1 MPKIYEIPLPGGGIA
16 RFEGDVPP
24 TDEEIND
31 ALGIPAKD
39 ISSPSIP
46 SEKGMVDTAVDSAK
60 EFINEAKDLASTA
73 FSTDQIKYY
82 IESKKGEKQKN
93 QELMDVVNNQLT
105 GAAPAP
111 SEKGDVKTFGDA
123 LLVSGEQIKDV
134 VGPPALRYGI
144 PIGAAIATGGGSGAA
159 TLAASMIFTGI
170 GGQVGEA
177 AARVVEK
184 RQPMSGMEGI
194 NTFVANSLLTPLK
207 QYAGAANTV
216 MGGSLEGLGFA
227 SMPAAQEGRFPT
239 TRELAVGGFLG
250 LLGRGIEGRV
260 LNSVER
266 LNTQTAQAIQMERD
280 MLVERN
286 AQARTQLQ
294 EEVQSGVHSYV
305 PSDNAPTPF
314 DLYVNREMANN
325 ARLAYEEQMARTARP
340 ARPAAV
346 AAETLVPEG
355 AIVPVKSAESSADAF
370 TQLSERDQKIADFNA
385 ARAEEANVALK
396 NELELNQ
403 VGSGESTIFETPEMV
418 QRARLD
424 VDLGPGSGATRERTR
439 LLNQA
444 DVAEPTV
451 AGKAFERQQGQ
462 LSRMSMSAQA
472 NRMNQEYGKIDPAI
486 MIGIGRT
493 AVGAVG
499 GAYFGDDPEE
509 KIGYGLLGALAGFAA
524 GRPINKVFGSAVKVA
539 NKLKTGEMDWV
550 GDIAIKPFIG
560 LVRGS
565 SDDAKALLVPAKFAE
580 KQLRDSLNLY
590 TNPAGRQQANRYVY
604 EFLTKQRELKDL
616 PRNLQVASQNARDAI
631 DGISDELIARGVVYG
646 KLKDT
651 VLNNR
656 GSYVRRAYQVHSDPD
671 YRPTQQVFDNF
682 VNKNVADEFA
692 IPGNTQTRAQLQQKY
707 TNEAN
712 NLLDS
717 YKADR
722 GIYKERDP
730 NISLEKRQLL
740 GEVSDPLILLNH
752 TVPRMA
758 KAAATYQWKKEAVAI
773 GEHLGLMTK
782 NSDSAI
788 KTKLLAPVDD
798 MHNPFAGYY
807 TTPEIRAA
815 FESYTNDMPGD
826 IMKVLGTVSSALKI
840 PKTLGSLK
848 GYPTNVAGGT
858 MDLLSQGHAF
868 QLLSASNRKN
878 VWDAMRTS
886 FGIVDDNGRLI
897 NNKAIKLYQDFVR
910 EGLVGKSI
918 IWQDFAK
925 TFDESFFHKA
935 NSAGSDT
942 IDFLGKLYTSPETA
956 AKLFNFYG
964 EMKTLRQA
972 YGTKFTEAEMFKM
985 AAAKVRQTTTYYE
998 ALPKALRKASQL
1010 GALDPFVAY
1019 TADRYRIVY
1028 NTYKIGMGELRS
1040 GNPALMKAG
1049 AARLLA
1055 TTTMLAGAATIGA
1068 NLHIPEGMRDAL
1080 RSKVKAY
1087 DKSGVI
1093 VMNPPD
1099 KDGNFSYTNLSYLI
1113 PSSIVMES
1121 AASAMRGDSP
1131 SEAWNNFWSTLGQ
1144 QFLGSPLW
1152 LKPYE
1157 DIKKNSNYGKP
1168 IYSEL
1173 DRVVFADKPFSG
1185 ERTQA
1190 GDIGKYLINELA
1202 VPSAVNQVR
1211 NMIEAKDG
1219 AVIRPSGK
1227 VIDIENELLSLASLR
1242 VTKLNLSATTLS
1254 EAKDFANDNR
1264 ELGSLHQK
1272 DQDVALTD
1280 KDKAVAY
1287 NNFERRYQKVFT
1299 NVSEWIDNSKKIG
1312 MSNNDLALIGK
1323 DAKLPANLLLG
1334 AIDGI
1339 YVPPP
1344 VEKKISAPEQ
1354 ILKYVEE
1361 GKNKQQI
1368 INEIV
1373 KVQRTSPPEA
1383 LALKNAFTAN
1393 LIEVIRNA
1401 SPTEK
1406 LLLGLDSVDGSKA
1419 DYIAKQ
1425 LEKMK
1430 QTDGP
1435 GLTYGYIRGLITKG
1449 VVNKND
1455 AFYLETKHG
1464 ITVKP

>member
-1 MPKIYEIPLPGGGIA
+1 MANIYEIPLPGGGIA
-16 RFEGDVPP
+16 EFEGDVPP
-24 TDEEIND
+24 TDKELND
-31 ALGIPAKD
+31 LFNIPFPKGVIDTAIDSTKDFVKEAKD
-39 ISSPSIP
+39 I
-46 SEKGMVDTAVDSAK
+46 
-60 EFINEAKDLASTA
+60 ASTML
-73 FSTDQIKYY
+73 STDQSKYY

-93 QELMDVVNNQLT
+93 QELMDAVNKQLT

-111 SEKGDVKTFGDA
+111 SQEGDVDTFGDA
-123 LLVSGEQIKDV
+123 LLASGEQIKDV
-134 VGPPALRYGI
+134 VGPPLLRYGV
-144 PIGAAIATGGGSGAA
+144 PIAAALATGGVAGMAA
-159 TLAASMIFTGI
+159 PMIFTGI
-170 GGQVGEA
+170 GAMVGEDP
-177 AARVVEK
+177 ARALEK

-194 NTFVANSLLTPLK
+194 TTFTGGTMMTPLK
-207 QYAGAANTV
+207 QYAGLANTV
-216 MGGSLEGLGFA
+216 VGGGLEGLGFG
-227 SMPAAQEGRFPT
+227 SMPAAEENRLPT
-239 TRELAVGGFLG
+239 KRELAAGFLLG
-250 LLGRGIEGRV
+250 SAGRGVEGAVLSRV
-260 LNSVER
+260 AHGEK
-266 LNTQTAQAIQMERD
+266 QAARAFQMDRE
-280 MLVERN
+280 LLAEQN
-286 AQARTQLQ
+286 AQFRNQLQ

-305 PSDNAPTPF
+305 PSDGMPTPF
-314 DLYVNREMANN
+314 DLYVTQGNRQMAND
-325 ARLAYEEQMARTARP
+325 ARIAYEEQMARTAQPVRP
-340 ARPAAV
+340 AVV

-355 AIVPVKSAESSADAF
+355 AYIPAKSASSSADVF

-385 ARAEEANVALK
+385 ARLEEASVSLK
-396 NELELNQ
+396 NELDANRL
-403 VGSGESTIFETPEMV
+403 GSGESTIFETPQMV

-444 DVAEPTV
+444 DVAEPTA

-499 GAYFGDDPEE
+499 GQYFGDDPEE

-524 GRPINKVFGSAVKVA
+524 GRLINKVFGAAVKVA
-539 NKLKTGEMDWV
+539 DKLKKGNMNWV
-550 GDIAIKPFIG
+550 TDIAIKPFIG
-560 LVRGS
+560 LIHAS
-565 SDDAKALLVPAKFAE
+565 TDDAKALLVPSKFAE
-580 KQLRDSLNLY
+580 KQLREALNLY
-590 TNPAGRQQANRYVY
+590 TNQAGRQQANRYVY
-604 EFLTKQRELKDL
+604 EFLTKQRELKDI

-631 DGISDELIARGVVYG
+631 DAISDELVARGVVYG

-682 VNKNVADEFA
+682 VNKNVADELA
-692 IPGNTQTRAQLQQKY
+692 IPGNTQTRAELQQKY

-740 GEVSDPLILLNH
+740 GEVNDPLILLNH

-773 GEHLGLMTK
+773 GERLGLMTK
-782 NSDSAI
+782 QSDSAI
-788 KTKLLAPVDD
+788 NTKLLAAADD

-815 FESYTNDMPGD
+815 FESYTNDIPGD
-826 IMKVLGTVSSALKI
+826 FMKVLGTVSSALKI
-840 PKTLGSLK
+840 PKTLGSINA
-848 GYPTNVAGGT
+848 YATNVAGGT
-858 MDLLSQGHAF
+858 MDLLSQGHAT

-886 FGIVDDNGRLI
+886 FGIVDGNGRLI
-897 NNKAIKLYQDFVR
+897 NNKVIKLYQDFVR

-918 IWQDFAK
+918 TGQDFAK

-942 IDFLGKLYTSPETA
+942 IEFLGKLYSTPETA

-972 YGTKFTEAEMFKM
+972 YGNAMSEAEMFKL

-1055 TTTMLAGAATIGA
+1055 TTTMLAGAATLGA
-1068 NLHIPEGMRDAL
+1068 NLHIPAAMRDAL
-1080 RSKVKAY
+1080 RSKVKDY
-1087 DKSGVI
+1087 DKSGTI

-1099 KDGNFSYTNLSYLI
+1099 KDGDFSYTNLSYLI
-1113 PSSIVMES
+1113 PSSIVMEGALS
-1121 AASAMRGDSP
+1121 AARGDSP
-1131 SEAWNNFWSTLGQ
+1131 SEAWHNFWSTIGQ

-1152 LKPYE
+1152 LKPYQ
-1157 DIKKNSNYGKP
+1157 DLKNNSKYGNP

-1173 DRVVFADKPFSG
+1173 DSVVFADKPFSG

-1202 VPSAVNQVR
+1202 VPSAVNKIR

-1219 AVIRPSGK
+1219 AVIRPSGRK
-1227 VIDIENELLSLASLR
+1227 VSIENELLSLASLR
-1242 VTKLNLSATTLS
+1242 VTNLNLPTTTLS
-1254 EAKDFANDNR
+1254 EAKAFAGQENKNSTMYK
-1264 ELGSLHQK
+1264 EAQK
-1272 DQDVALTD
+1272 IALTD
-1280 KDKAVAY
+1280 RDKQNAY
-1287 NNFERRYQKVFT
+1287 GNFERRYQQTFKD
-1299 NVSEWIDNSKKIG
+1299 VSEWVDNSKKLG
-1312 MSNNDLALIGK
+1312 MSDDNLAEIGK
-1323 DAKLPANLLLG
+1323 EANIPSHLILG
-1334 AIDGI
+1334 ALDKQ

-1344 VEKKISAPEQ
+1344 VEAKMSASEQ
-1354 ILKYVEE
+1354 IVKFIED
-1361 GKNKQQI
+1361 GKSKAQI
-1368 INEIV
+1368 LNEII
-1373 KVQRTSPPEA
+1373 KLQRTSPPEA
-1383 LALKNAFTAN
+1383 MALKDAYKSN
-1393 LIEVIRNA
+1393 LHEVIRGA
-1401 SPTEK
+1401 SPKDK
-1406 LLLGLDSVDGSKA
+1406 LLLGFNSTDGSRA
-1419 DYIAKQ
+1419 DYLATQ
-1425 LEKMK
+1425 LQSMQ
-1430 QTDGP
+1430 QTQGP
-1435 GLTYGYIRGLITKG
+1435 LLTHAYLQGLVKKG
-1449 VVNKND
+1449 VINKID
-1455 AFYLETKHG
+1455 AYHLRSRHG
-1464 ITVKP
+1464 ITLSE